1 MPTSVR
7 ERPAG
12 ARTVRRARRSSSV
25 VGVPLIVAGAVLAGL
40 AVGRYSIHPFE
51 IVRILLGQVLPLEQT
66 WSPTE
71 AAAVLNVRMPRI
83 LMGLL
88 VGAGLALSG
97 AALQAVFRN
106 PIVNAQIIGV
116 SPGASF
122 GGALAIVLG
131 LGSAGLVGGA
141 FVFGLAALGLVFV
154 VSRSREGGQT
164 LMIVLAGVVVGAFF
178 SALVSLVTYFADPY
192 NDLQAI
198 VFWLLGSLATAT
210 PEKVVIVGAPVLLGT
225 ILILSLRWRINVLSL
240 GDDDAQTLGVRPGP
254 LRWTLL
260 VSVAAMVAGAVAV
273 SGVIGWVGLVVPHLA
288 RLWVGPD
295 HRILL
300 PVTVA
305 LGGAYLVVVD
315 TLTRWLTPGEIPVG
329 VLTAVIGAPLFL
341 VLLHRSRQRGWADD

>member
-1 MPTSVR
+1 M
-7 ERPAG
+7 
-12 ARTVRRARRSSSV
+12 
-25 VGVPLIVAGAVLAGL
+25 VAD
-40 AVGRYSIHPFE
+40 R
-51 IVRILLGQVLPLEQT
+51 
-66 WSPTE
+66 

-97 AALQAVFRN
+97 AAPQAVFRN

-131 LGSAGLVGGA
+131 LGSAGLIGGA
-141 FVFGLAALGLVFV
+141 FLFGLAALGLVFV

-164 LMIVLAGVVVGAFF
+164 LMIVLPGAVVGAFF

-210 PEKVVIVGAPVLLGT
+210 PEKVVIVGVPEVLGT
-225 ILILSLRWRINVLSL
+225 VLILSLRWRINVLSL
-240 GDDDAQTLGVRPGP
+240 GDDDAQTLGVLPGP

-260 VSVAAMVAGAVAV
+260 VGVAAMVAGAVAV

-305 LGGAYLVVVD
+305 LGGAYLVAVD

-341 VLLHRSRQRGWADD
+341 VLLHRSRQRGWTDD

>member
-1 MPTSVR
+1 MPVSAPDETR
-7 ERPAG
+7 AG
-12 ARTVRRARRSSSV
+12 TPTRLRRSSAV
-25 VGVPLIVAGAVLAGL
+25 VGVPLVVVATVLAGL
-40 AVGRYSIHPFE
+40 ALGRYSIAPDTV
-51 IVRILLGQVLPLEQT
+51 VRILAATVLPIT
-66 WSPTE
+66 PDWSAAQ
-71 AAAVLNVRMPRI
+71 AAAVLDVRLPRV
-83 LMGLL
+83 LLGLL

-97 AALQAVFRN
+97 AVLQAVFRN

-131 LGSAGLVGGA
+131 LGSGWLVGGA
-141 FVFGLAALGLVFV
+141 FVFGMAALLLVFV
-154 VSRSREGGQT
+154 VSRAKEGART
-164 LMIVLAGVVVGAFF
+164 LTIVLAGVVVGAFF

-210 PEKVVIVGAPVLLGT
+210 PEKVATVAVPVLAGSAV
-225 ILILSLRWRINVLSL
+225 ILALRWRVNVLSL
-240 GDDDAQTLGVRPGP
+240 GDDDAAALGVKPGP
-254 LRWTLL
+254 LRWALL
-260 VSVAAMVAGAVAV
+260 TAVGAMVAGAVAV
-273 SGVIGWVGLVVPHLA
+273 SGVIGWVGLVVPHLT

-305 LGGAYLVVVD
+305 LGGAYLTAVD
-315 TLTRWLTPGEIPVG
+315 TVTRTFAPGEIPIG

-341 VLLHRSRQRGWADD
+341 LLLHRSRRRGWADE